1 MATESCLIDECPDAL
16 YAPAGTRSL
25 CKEHFLQFLMWRKKK
40 GGLGM
45 FKKYSSMPMDARDT
59 IVEEWTSTVF
69 HTTAS

>member
-40 GGLGM
+40 GGLGL
-45 FKKYSSMPMDARDT
+45 FRKYSSMPMDVRDP
-59 IVEEWTSTVF
+59 IVEEWTHSVTQTST
-69 HTTAS
+69 S

>member
-25 CKEHFLQFLMWRKKK
+25 CKDHFLQFLMWRKKK

-45 FKKYSSMPMDARDT
+45 FRKYSSMPMDARDT
-59 IVEEWTSTVF
+59 IVQEWTSTVF

>member
-1 MATESCLIDECPDAL
+1 MTTETCLIDECPDAL

-45 FKKYSSMPMDARDT
+45 FRKYSSMPMDARDT
-59 IVEEWTSTVF
+59 IVEEWTGTVF